1 MALLSHSVRCVS
13 GLKSEHN
20 KLSANKKSLPARQF
34 CFGVR
39 AQLISSQTIDLRKL
53 LLRIQRPLNNYSRS
67 LTYTSWWGPLLALR
81 CSSCLLWGSGNP
93 PGCISGGISSESNL
107 WRRSK
112 VKKKRILIKWANR
125 RKKAEGLHHR
135 KMDRQRNT
143 TSRQRSNC
151 NTQTHTRSR
160 DKQRVSRLMESW
172 PAMKDVPPREM
183 SELGLGSR
191 FFTMFSITLSTVS
204 IRPLATT
211 VDCCSTQT
219 QSGFRLRLWVLL
231 KQEIGVHPF
240 KHNLPKSVARQPLRT
255 NVGMNKTWITV
266 A

>member
-1 MALLSHSVRCVS
+1 MSKQEEEGRRFASQED
-13 GLKSEHN
+13 GQAEKHN
-20 KLSANKKSLPARQF
+20 IAPKE
-34 CFGVR
+34 
-39 AQLISSQTIDLRKL
+39 QLW
-53 LLRIQRPLNNYSRS
+53 
-67 LTYTSWWGPLLALR
+67 YT
-81 CSSCLLWGSGNP
+81 N
-93 PGCISGGISSESNL
+93 
-107 WRRSK
+107 
-112 VKKKRILIKWANR
+112 
-125 RKKAEGLHHR
+125 
-135 KMDRQRNT
+135 
-143 TSRQRSNC
+143 
-151 NTQTHTRSR
+151 THTRSR